1 MKQLKPQD
9 AQFLYMEDSRMAA
22 HVTSLA
28 VCDQSTAPTQPV
40 RFRDIVRTIEERLGD
55 SPLFD
60 RRLMRLPLDLDF
72 PYWVE
77 DTHFDI
83 DYHVRHVRLPEPS
96 DWRQLCIQVARAH
109 SRPLDMN
116 RPPWEIY
123 VVEGL
128 ENVEGVPPGS
138 FALIVK
144 MHHAAV
150 DGTSAMK
157 FLFSMLD
164 LGPKGPPIVPPPPKR
179 KQESTKAPSVRQILT
194 RAATNNLTSPAKLTA
209 KTASFLPKMAK
220 AAMERVQG
228 KQEVD
233 LHVPKTRFNGEVSPN
248 RAFDATSF
256 HLDELK
262 EVRNGFP
269 GATINDVV
277 LGIVS
282 GGLRRYLKAKN
293 ELPKEPLVITAP
305 INTRSTKSTDDVK
318 DDGNSVSTMSV
329 PIFTNIVN
337 PVERMTSIM
346 RATQSAKSAK
356 SGLASRVLT
365 DTSQHIPAF
374 LQANLAPLLTQ
385 LAPTQGPIT
394 NAFVS
399 NVPGVQ
405 IPLYFNGCEI
415 KMFHGLAPIGAGMG
429 LFIATPSYNNRIS
442 FSVTTTRQ
450 IMSDTAFFIRCVK
463 NAMKELK
470 EVANSRSGSVPG
482 TKGRK
487 RTRKSY
493 VQVSQEPVPKK
504 AAPARKK
511 RKIAPE
517 IKADAKPAPAPVR
530 KLAAERVSTSDTVS
544 KATNGASKSAK
555 PKPVRKR
562 AATPKAAKRATGPAQ
577 DLTLIKGIGPK
588 LQEKLN
594 AEGITRFEH
603 LASLTKAGVAYLD
616 DKLNGN
622 GRITRDEWVKQ
633 AKARAK
639 AG

>member
-9 AQFLYMEDSRMAA
+9 AQFLYMEDSRLAA
-22 HVTSLA
+22 HVTSFA
-28 VCDQSTAPTQPV
+28 ICDQSTAPTQPV

-60 RRLMRLPLDLDF
+60 RRLMRLPLDFDF

-77 DTHFDI
+77 DSHFDI

-128 ENVEGVPPGS
+128 ENVEGVPAGS

-144 MHHAAV
+144 MHHSAV

-164 LGPKGPPIVPPPPKR
+164 IGPKGPPIMPPPPKR
-179 KQESTKAPSVRQILT
+179 KQERVKPPSVRQILT

-209 KTASFLPKMAK
+209 KSASFLPKVAR
-220 AAMERVQG
+220 AALDRVQG
-228 KQEVD
+228 KSDVD
-233 LHVPKTRFNGEVSPN
+233 LHVPKTRFNGEISPN

-256 HLDELK
+256 HFDELK

-282 GGLRRYLKAKN
+282 GGLRRYLKSKK
-293 ELPKEPLVITAP
+293 ELPDEPLVITAP
-305 INTRSTKSTDDVK
+305 INTRSTKNTDDVK

-329 PIFTNIVN
+329 PIFTNLVN
-337 PVERMTSIM
+337 PVERMNSIM
-346 RATQSAKSAK
+346 RATESAKKAK
-356 SGLASRVLT
+356 SGLASRILT
-365 DTSQHIPAF
+365 DTSQNIPAF
-374 LQANLAPLLTQ
+374 LQANLAPVLAQ
-385 LAPTQGPIT
+385 LAPSQGPVT

-415 KMFHGLAPIGAGMG
+415 VMFHGLAPIGAGMG

-442 FSVTTTRQ
+442 FGVTTTRQ
-450 IMSDTAFFIRCVK
+450 IMPDTDYFIRCLK
-463 NAMKELK
+463 KAMEELK
-470 EVANSRSGSVPG
+470 EVANKRSGSVPG

-487 RTRKSY
+487 RTRKAY
-493 VQVSQEPVPKK
+493 IQVSKEPVSKK
-504 AAPARKK
+504 TAPARKK

-517 IKADAKPAPAPVR
+517 ITAEANPTVVR
-530 KLAAERVSTSDTVS
+530 KVAAERVSPEKAVS
-544 KATNGASKSAK
+544 KTPNGSATAK
-555 PKPVRKR
+555 PKPVRKK
-562 AATPKAAKRATGPAQ
+562 AVTPKPAKRATGPAQ

-633 AKARAK
+633 AKQRAK